1 MKAPEEASTLM
12 VRAQVSVIP
21 ADPGITNHLL
31 LKEGLQLR
39 RHSRVTDVSVEE
51 AARGKGTRQ
60 EG

>member
-1 MKAPEEASTLM
+1 MKAPDEASTLIA
-12 VRAQVSVIP
+12 RAQVSVIS
-21 ADPGITNHLL
+21 ADLGTKDHLL

-51 AARGKGTRQ
+51 AARGKWTRR